1 MEVMKM
7 KENICKINKNITERL
22 AEAEVF
28 EVFDVK

>member
-7 KENICKINKNITERL
+7 KENICKINIKNITERL

-28 EVFDVK
+28 DVK